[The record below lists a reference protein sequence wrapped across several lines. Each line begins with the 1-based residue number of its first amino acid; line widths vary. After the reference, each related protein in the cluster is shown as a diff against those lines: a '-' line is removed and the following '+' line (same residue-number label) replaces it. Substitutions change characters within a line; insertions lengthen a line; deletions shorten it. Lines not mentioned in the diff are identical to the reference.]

1 MSTQEKV
8 ADPEVAKPAEAPPPK
23 AEAPPPPAGP
33 PNVASLLT
41 ADVALRGLLFALTL
55 IALLV
60 MVFSKQ
66 TKEVLL
72 PGPPS
77 EVLLPGPP
85 SVAFVEAKFENSP
98 AFIYFVAALSVAC
111 LYSIVT
117 ALASISAVLKPASS
131 ASFLLFFVV
140 WDVVMLGLVA
150 SATGTAGGVAYIWL
164 EGNSHVQWGKFCD
177 AFGKFCQHLAA
188 SIAISL
194 LADFVLI
201 LLIILS
207 IFSLH
212 KKIPQ

>member
-8 ADPEVAKPAEAPPPK
+8 ADPEAAKPAEAPPPK

-33 PNVASLLT
+33 PHVARLLT
-41 ADVALRGLLFALTL
+41 ALRGLLFALTL

-66 TKEVLL
+66 TREDPF
-72 PGPPS
+72 PGPFSGAP
-77 EVLLPGPP
+77 
-85 SVAFVEAKFENSP
+85 AEAKFDNYP
-98 AFIYFVAALSVAC
+98 AFIYFVVAFSVAC
-111 LYSIVT
+111 LYSIIT
-117 ALASISAVLKPASS
+117 ALASISVVLKPAFS

-164 EGNSHVQWGKFCD
+164 KGNSHERRDEFCNVYD
-177 AFGKFCQHLAA
+177 KFCQHLETSFAVSILAA
-188 SIAISL
+188 L
-194 LADFVLI
+194 VLI

-207 IFSLH
+207 ILSLQ

>member
-8 ADPEVAKPAEAPPPK
+8 ADPEAAKPAEAPPPK
-23 AEAPPPPAGP
+23 AEAPPPPTGP
-33 PNVASLLT
+33 PDAASLLKV
-41 ADVALRGLLFALTL
+41 DVALRGLLFALTL

-66 TKEVLL
+66 TKVLL
-72 PGPPS
+72 RR
-77 EVLLPGPP
+77 PP
-85 SVAFVEAKFENSP
+85 SVAFAEAKFDNSP

-117 ALASISAVLKPASS
+117 ALASISVVLKPAFS

-140 WDVVMLGLVA
+140 SDVVMLGLVA
-150 SATGTAGGVAYIWL
+150 SATGTAGGVAYIGL
-164 EGNSHVQWGKFCD
+164 KGNSHERWEKFCNVYD
-177 AFGKFCQHLAA
+177 KFCQHLAA
-188 SIAISL
+188 SIAVSL
-194 LADFVLI
+194 LAALVLI

-207 IFSLH
+207 ILSLH